1 MTATIRA
8 LCLQRSSMQVSNAT
22 LFRSCEL
29 IQADL
34 DCNSGTA
41 IGAGF
46 LAVMTSLAVAKLR
59 MSCSTRGVRSTV
71 GAAGTAT
78 GSPAASRSS
87 SRRSSLAFLTYSST

>member
-1 MTATIRA
+1 
-8 LCLQRSSMQVSNAT
+8 MQVSNVT
-22 LFRSCEL
+22 PSRSCEL

-34 DCNSGTA
+34 DCNRGTA

-71 GAAGTAT
+71 GAAG
-78 GSPAASRSS
+78 ASI
-87 SRRSSLAFLTYSST
+87 LVYILDKY